1 MSFCPV
7 FQQYTS
13 FCFVLFFCLFFFSFS
28 FSITL
33 ALSHVQGNLFNAE
46 DMLTRKPRPMSAA
59 VLRERDQQ
67 RARPRSA
74 VTSNANNSGSPPF
87 ILFSLVQHGRNCLGK
102 LKCIPSVLPLEVDSA
117 FLVFSRQTVDWY
129 HFLLFSLSCS
139 WWYDILGLLTWW
151 CWFSLSLNVNC
162 NTC

>member
-102 LKCIPSVLPLEVDSA
+102 LKCIPSVLPLEQSTRPFSSFQGRLLTDTIFCSFLFHAVDDTTFLA
-117 FLVFSRQTVDWY
+117 FLLDDAGFHCHSM
-129 HFLLFSLSCS
+129 
-139 WWYDILGLLTWW
+139 
-151 CWFSLSLNVNC
+151 
-162 NTC
+162 